1 MKNVNAME
9 GARYRDSIIEIPS
22 VEDIERKPKH
32 TQRCSP
38 KKLPVPTLTLVKW
51 MVKSVVT
58 FREHRETTS
67 QLGHFV
73 FSEEGVITAVR
84 LGSEFELSSALARSP

>member
-58 FREHRETTS
+58 FENTEKQQANSVTS
-67 QLGHFV
+67 
-73 FSEEGVITAVR
+73 
-84 LGSEFELSSALARSP
+84 SSPKKA